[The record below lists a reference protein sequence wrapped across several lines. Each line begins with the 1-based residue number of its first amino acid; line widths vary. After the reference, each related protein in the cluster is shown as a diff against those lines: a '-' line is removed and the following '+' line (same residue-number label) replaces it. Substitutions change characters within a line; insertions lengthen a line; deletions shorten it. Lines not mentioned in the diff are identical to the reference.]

1 MERKYTISTMTS
13 QMKRILED
21 IKVMAEDMTTDH
33 RIKRSL
39 GYVALSVSFL
49 AGVLAI
55 LPVVVWFGAGRLATE
70 LMEEER

>member
-33 RIKRSL
+33 SIKRSL
-39 GYVALSVSFL
+39 GYVALAVSFV

-55 LPVVVWFGAGRLATE
+55 LPVVVWFGAGRLANE
-70 LMEEER
+70 LLEEE

>member
-33 RIKRSL
+33 SIKRSL
-39 GYVALSVSFL
+39 GYVALAVSFV

-55 LPVVVWFGAGRLATE
+55 LPVVVWFGAGRLANE
-70 LMEEER
+70 LMEEE

>member
-1 MERKYTISTMTS
+1 MERKYTILTMTS
-13 QMKRILED
+13 QMKRILDD
-21 IKVMAEDMTTDH
+21 IKVIVDDMTTDH

-39 GYVALSVSFL
+39 WYVALAVSFL